1 MTFDWS
7 ALFED
12 SRHGRDQRRSWWSE
26 RGLKR
31 AEDATLRC
39 FLIEKRSPA
48 RPHQSASLSIV
59 TQVLNAS
66 GGVLVSEQAERRFQ

>member
-26 RGLKR
+26 RGLRR

-39 FLIEKRSPA
+39 LLIEKRLSA
-48 RPHQSASLSIV
+48 RPHQSASLSLV
-59 TQVLNAS
+59 TQALNAS
-66 GGVLVSEQAERRFQ
+66 GGVLVSELAERRFQ